1 VNQSS
6 PINHEERITTMQR
19 TMKYAAVSIAVS
31 LGITLAGCS
40 KADKAATAE
49 SKTSSSTSTS
59 ATTSTKSSS
68 TSKTQAPKSARP
80 TIQDYIAQNGITET
94 PIRRGDPGP
103 AIDLPVP
110 DGWETTDKFADTAPY
125 GAIVYTETA
134 VPANPPRIL
143 AVLSKLTGNVD
154 PQKVLDLASGELN
167 NIPGFDGP
175 SEGDRT
181 SLSGF
186 EAVQLGGPYDT
197 DGKQGMIAQKT
208 VVIPGQDG
216 LYVLQLNA
224 YSDESEA
231 SILTTATDLVDEKTT
246 ITS

>member
-1 VNQSS
+1 
-6 PINHEERITTMQR
+6 MQR
-19 TMKYAAVSIAVS
+19 SKRYAAVSIAVG

-40 KADKAATAE
+40 SADKTATTE
-49 SKTSSSTSTS
+49 SKTSS
-59 ATTSTKSSS
+59 TTSTTTTSSS
-68 TSKTQAPKSARP
+68 PSATKSQAPKPNAERP

-94 PIRRGDPGP
+94 PVRRGDPGP
-103 AIDLPVP
+103 VIDLPIP
-110 DGWETTDKFADTAPY
+110 DGWETTDKFADAAPY

-143 AVLSKLTGNVD
+143 AVLSRLTGNVD
-154 PQKVLDLASGELN
+154 PAKVLDLASGELN

-181 SLSGF
+181 TLSGF
-186 EAVQLGGPYDT
+186 EAVQLGGRYDAE
-197 DGKQGMIAQKT
+197 GKQGMIAQKT

-231 SILTTATDLVDEKTT
+231 NILTAATDLVDEKTT